1 MIINV
6 VFRRG
11 GSCNDIAPTDGNS
24 IPDGVTFVRI
34 RSQFD
39 SSFAKLDYDCN
50 TFVDILKKH
59 SMKIPTI
66 DLKEF
71 DELCPEYLALLVTC
85 FGKAECLCL
94 TDGLVGDAGY
104 SCLMSCFLQQ
114 DGPTELEFH
123 ARNNDFS
130 TSQAQLF
137 FGGIGYSSTL
147 KQLNVIRI
155 EDEPSPF
162 ADEQAGRAL
171 VDALRRNRGLESLW
185 ISNGIFYEDASNEI
199 MPRVFEVA
207 IMETQVRDLDIEQC
221 SIPYDTMV
229 EVLCREDCSLEKLS
243 TKSVRYLPQSSS
255 QFAKTTDAENMPKNS
270 SVKKCAMHYAGLE
283 SARVMDVLG
292 IFTSLVDLDLS
303 GNQIEDLSPFDP
315 LLLGDNLT
323 LRRLVLSE
331 NNIGDNEAAVFF
343 RKIPNMKCLRVL
355 DMDDNLFLKRFFHRR
370 RLSLARGTEDN
381 SEPLWLSVLADISWR
396 NIPLDQ
402 ISLGTSEWY
411 YDPLI
416 WSKVCVPLWLNRGG
430 RRDLEPLDL
439 SSNTPIGENLWPLV
453 LQRAGKISYCNPG
466 LHWRPELDKEKPELN
481 VVYWLL
487 REKVQ
492 FLS

>member
-24 IPDGVTFVRI
+24 IPDGVTFVTI
-34 RSQFD
+34 QSQRNDTYGF
-39 SSFAKLDYDCN
+39 LEYDCS

-59 SMKIPTI
+59 SMKIPI
-66 DLKEF
+66 IYLKEF

-85 FGKAECLCL
+85 FGKAEECLCL

-147 KQLNVIRI
+147 KKLTLIT
-155 EDEPSPF
+155 EEEGGGPF
-162 ADEQAGRAL
+162 ADEEVGRAL
-171 VDALRRNRGLESLW
+171 VDALRRNRSLELLL
-185 ISNGIFYEDASNEI
+185 IGDYMFHENTSNEI

-243 TKSVRYLPQSSS
+243 TSSVEYLPQSAS
-255 QFAKTTDAENMPKNS
+255 QFANTDGENMPKNS
-270 SVKKCAMHYAGLE
+270 SVKKCAMQYAGLE
-283 SARVMDVLG
+283 SPRVMDAVSL
-292 IFTSLVDLDLS
+292 FTSLVDLDLS
-303 GNQIEDLSPFDP
+303 YNQIKDLSPFDP

-323 LRRLVLSE
+323 LRRLVLSA
-331 NNIGDNEAAVFF
+331 NRIGDNEAVVFF
-343 RKIPNMKCLRVL
+343 RKIPDMKYLRVL
-355 DMDDNLFLKRFFHRR
+355 EMDDNPFIKRFCDRR
-370 RLSLARGTEDN
+370 GLRGEEDN
-381 SEPLWLSVLADISWR
+381 SEPLWLNVLADISWR
-396 NIPLDQ
+396 NKSLDE
-402 ISLGTSEWY
+402 IKLRSPHWY
-411 YDPLI
+411 YDPDI
-416 WSKVCVPLWLNRGG
+416 WSKVCFPLWLNRGG
-430 RRDLEPLDL
+430 RRDLEPKDP

-453 LQRAGKISYCNPG
+453 LQRAGKISYYNPG
-466 LHWRPELDKEKPELN
+466 SHWKPEFDMGKPELN